1 MSKRV
6 IKEIQKEVSN
16 INVGVK
22 MAFQKVG
29 EEFSDH
35 LDTINAN
42 TSEIEALTQAMY
54 VLEEKIDKLNER
66 IDEISVTKSFEN
78 REIPHTEFNLTV
90 QEQEI
95 FVTLYTSERFLSI
108 KEIARLVGSTSETT
122 QLIIKRL
129 VSKKIPILK
138 EVNGKETYYALDKY
152 FKHLQAKQNLI
163 KLSESVIR
171 GLQT

>member
-1 MSKRV
+1 MSKRE
-6 IKEIQKEVSN
+6 IKEIQREVSN
-16 INVGVK
+16 INIGVK
-22 MAFQKVG
+22 MAFQKVS
-29 EEFSDH
+29 EEFNEH

-42 TSEIEALTQAMY
+42 TSEIESLTQAMY

-66 IDEISVTKSFEN
+66 IDELSVSKHEHK
-78 REIPHTEFNLTV
+78 EIPISEFNLTV

-95 FVTLYTSERFLSI
+95 FVTLYTSQKFLST

-122 QLIIKRL
+122 QILIKRL

-138 EVNGKETYYALDKY
+138 EVNGKENYYALDKY
-152 FKHLQAKQNLI
+152 FKHLQAKQNVI